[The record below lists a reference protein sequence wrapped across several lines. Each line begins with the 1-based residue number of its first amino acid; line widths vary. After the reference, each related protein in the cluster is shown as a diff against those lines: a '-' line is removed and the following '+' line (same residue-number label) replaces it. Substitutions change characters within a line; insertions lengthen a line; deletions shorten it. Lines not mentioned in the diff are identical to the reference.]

1 MEEYAMAVKQ
11 EIRLTVCALFFTVIS
26 AGGSMLPAD
35 CSASSRPSRQA
46 PVIQSESSPR
56 GQILSLSCA
65 SCHGTDGKSVG
76 IIPSINSFSAEYIET
91 ALKGF
96 KTGARPSTVMS
107 RHAKGYT
114 DDELKLIAEYF
125 GTVSPNTK

>member
-1 MEEYAMAVKQ
+1 MAVKP

-26 AGGSMLPAD
+26 AGVTLFSAD
-35 CSASSRPSRQA
+35 CSASSRPAKQA
-46 PVIQSESSPR
+46 SALKSESSPR

-65 SCHGTDGKSVG
+65 SCHGTDGKSAG
-76 IIPSINSFSAEYIET
+76 IIPSINGFSAEYIET

-96 KTGARPSTVMS
+96 KTGARPSTVMA

-114 DDELKLIAEYF
+114 DEELKLIADYF
-125 GTVSPNTK
+125 GMLSHNTK

>member
-1 MEEYAMAVKQ
+1 MEEYVLAVIQ
-11 EIRLTVCALFFTVIS
+11 EIRLTICALFFTVIS
-26 AGGSMLPAD
+26 AGSSMLPVD
-35 CSASSRPSRQA
+35 SSASTKSAKQLPA
-46 PVIQSESSPR
+46 PKLESSPR
-56 GQILSLSCA
+56 GQILALSCA
-65 SCHGTDGKSVG
+65 SCHGTDGKSAG
-76 IIPSINSFSAEYIET
+76 IIPSINGFSAEDIET

-125 GTVSPNTK
+125 GTVSHNTK

>member
-1 MEEYAMAVKQ
+1 MTVKQ
-11 EIRLTVCALFFTVIS
+11 EIRLTVCALFFTVIT

-35 CSASSRPSRQA
+35 CSAGSKSAKRA
-46 PVIQSESSPR
+46 PALQSESSPR

-65 SCHGTDGKSVG
+65 SCHGTDGKSAG
-76 IIPSINSFSAEYIET
+76 IIPSINGFSAEYIET

-125 GTVSPNTK
+125 GTVSHNTK